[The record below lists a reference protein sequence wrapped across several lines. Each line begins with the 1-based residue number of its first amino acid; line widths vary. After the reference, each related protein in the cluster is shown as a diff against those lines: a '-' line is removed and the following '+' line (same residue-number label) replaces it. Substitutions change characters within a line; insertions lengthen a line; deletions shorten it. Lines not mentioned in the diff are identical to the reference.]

1 MAADVT
7 YSPKIYKRDG
17 GNTQVFASGAIQA
30 VDQAGIGGPCNQVRI
45 RTTTANVNA
54 GATLL
59 PALPG
64 YKYRIHDIAMIAIG
78 GAATAATT
86 VDVLG
91 TQSSSSV
98 KLLAGAVANLTQ
110 SAVLRAG
117 ATGGAVLADGASFVA
132 CDANTAI
139 TIGKTGSSLA
149 TATNIDVLLT
159 YSIEAA

>member
-30 VDQAGIGGPCNQVRI
+30 VDQAGIGGECNQVRI